1 MFIIFSFTLEIFYMY
16 YNWYAFIL
24 KSEMYYQIIYIEV
37 FIFFPVAL
45 QWIMYK
51 VEIICRIPKI
61 RKQLYEYGSNILI

>member
-1 MFIIFSFTLEIFYMY
+1 MAHGCELHAVYHSLINTKLKD
-16 YNWYAFIL
+16 IL

-45 QWIMYK
+45 QRIMYK

>member
-45 QWIMYK
+45 Q
-51 VEIICRIPKI
+51 
-61 RKQLYEYGSNILI
+61 